1 MRTDRSRSQAT
12 RAAAQAVP
20 GAAIHHPA
28 MPSPLLPARPGL
40 RAVLLASVWVAA
52 FAVLTPSSA
61 QTIDGTWL
69 GGGAPVTNKWTQGNN
84 WSSNPDVPDRTAT
97 FINNSAP
104 TPVTISSTT
113 SIGTIQF
120 AAGAA
125 YSFEVNLALFE
136 INGSGIVN
144 NSASAPI
151 FTNNGAI
158 TFTNASSAGNSSII
172 NNGGFTLSFTDTTT
186 AGNATITTNNG
197 AFTQFGTNSTGGNAR
212 FITNTTG
219 TVDFSGT
226 SGPSGNNQITA
237 GSIEGAGTYFLGSNQ
252 LTVGSN
258 NLSTEVS
265 GEIQDGGSF
274 GGSGASLVKVGTGT
288 LTLSGNNSYTGA
300 TTISAGTVM
309 AASSTA
315 LPSQTALAVNLG
327 ATLTIGDGVA
337 AQIGSLA
344 DGVSGGGGVVIG
356 ASNPTTLLTIAG
368 NSSTTFSGAFSGP
381 GSLELD
387 SGSLTLTGASNG
399 GNIGTIGGDL
409 SLCNCDDG
417 GLTISGGALRVNGF
431 AMGVSVTGG
440 TLAVINGGTLQV
452 GDTPGANDLL
462 VASNMIISGAGSTV
476 TVSGFTGVGI
486 FGPGPLTISNG
497 GVLNS
502 QSGAEIDTFVPML
515 GVPTATVTGPGS
527 TWNVGGSGLTVGG
540 GSTAGPGRLTVSN
553 GGVVNTSSLTIGD
566 PCGCADGRVT
576 ITNGGV
582 VNSFG
587 FTGIGEGSTLNL
599 GDGGL
604 AGAIVTPAIDN
615 RGRIVANFTD
625 TLTLAAAVFGA
636 GRLSKAGPG
645 TLILTGSNTYTGG
658 TTITGGTLQLGDG
671 GTSGSIVGN
680 ITNDGTFAINRSDTF
695 TFGGV
700 ISGTGAFAQVGLGT
714 TILTAA
720 NTYSG
725 GTVINNGVLAVA
737 ADANL
742 GAATG
747 GLSFGGGTLQFLS
760 GFTSNR
766 AVTLNTGGGTVDT
779 NGNSATLGGS
789 ISGSGAFTKIGGG
802 TLTLSGTSSY
812 SGATAV
818 NAGTLQAGAVNTFAP
833 GSAFTVASGATL
845 NLASFNQTIGSL
857 AGAGSVALGSATLT
871 SGTDNTSTTF
881 SGTISGTGGLTKIG
895 SGTLTLSGA
904 NSYSGGTTLAAGT
917 LSLANN
923 QALGSGPLTTTG
935 SVVDY
940 ANGVTIANPI
950 VLNSNTT
957 QLQVATG
964 TATQAGVISEL
975 NGPRPLEK
983 IGGGTLVLTANNTYS
998 GPTTVS
1004 AGTLIVNGSIANS
1017 AVTVDPGAT
1026 LAGTGAVGAITITSG
1041 GTFAPGA
1048 AGTTGAMTVAGNLA
1062 FQSGALYLVQVNPS
1076 TASSTTVTAGGTA
1089 ALGGTVQ
1096 AVFAS
1101 GRYAARN
1108 YTILSAAGGL
1118 SGAFSS
1124 LSTSNLPAGFTA
1136 SLGYTATN
1144 VVLNLTATLGRRP
1157 SDLGTTGLSINQT
1170 NVAEALNN
1178 FFNNGGTLPPEFVSI
1193 FGLSGAS
1200 LANALTLL
1208 SGEAATGAQ
1217 QGAFQLGNQFLGI
1230 MLDPFVDGRSGVVG
1244 AAGPALGFAPERE
1257 DLPDDIALA
1266 YSKVLKA
1273 PPKPATF
1280 EQRWSVWGAGYGG
1293 SNRTSGDPAVVGSH
1307 DLSARTAGGAAGL
1320 DYRLAPGTVIG
1331 FALAGGGTNWSL
1343 AQGLG
1348 GGRSDAF
1355 QAGVYGATRYGPAY
1369 LAAAFAYTN
1378 HWMSTDRFAFAGDH
1392 LTASFNAQ
1400 SLGGRVE
1407 GGYRFMTVYGG
1418 LTPYAAIQ
1426 AQSFRTPSYSESD
1439 LTGGGFALAYNART
1453 ATDTRSELGARFDRL
1468 LLLNPNAAVTMRAR
1482 VAWAHDWI
1490 SDPTLAA
1497 VFQTLPGASFI
1508 VNGAT
1513 PAKNSA
1519 LTSAGAE
1526 LRLANGV
1533 TLIGKFDGEFAS
1545 RSSTYAGTGTVRYS
1559 W

>member
-1 MRTDRSRSQAT
+1 
-12 RAAAQAVP
+12 
-20 GAAIHHPA
+20 
-28 MPSPLLPARPGL
+28 
-40 RAVLLASVWVAA
+40 
-52 FAVLTPSSA
+52 
-61 QTIDGTWL
+61 
-69 GGGAPVTNKWTQGNN
+69 
-84 WSSNPDVPDRTAT
+84 
-97 FINNSAP
+97 
-104 TPVTISSTT
+104 
-113 SIGTIQF
+113 
-120 AAGAA
+120 
-125 YSFEVNLALFE
+125 
-136 INGSGIVN
+136 
-144 NSASAPI
+144 
-151 FTNNGAI
+151 
-158 TFTNASSAGNSSII
+158 
-172 NNGGFTLSFTDTTT
+172 
-186 AGNATITTNNG
+186 
-197 AFTQFGTNSTGGNAR
+197 
-212 FITNTTG
+212 
-219 TVDFSGT
+219 
-226 SGPSGNNQITA
+226 
-237 GSIEGAGTYFLGSNQ
+237 
-252 LTVGSN
+252 
-258 NLSTEVS
+258 
-265 GEIQDGGSF
+265 
-274 GGSGASLVKVGTGT
+274 
-288 LTLSGNNSYTGA
+288 
-300 TTISAGTVM
+300 
-309 AASSTA
+309 
-315 LPSQTALAVNLG
+315 LG

-700 ISGTGAFAQVGLGT
+700 ISETGAFAQVGLGT

-1124 LSTSNLPAGFTA
+1124 LSTSNLPADFTA
-1136 SLGYTATN
+1136 SLGYTAT
-1144 VVLNLTATLGRRP
+1144 
-1157 SDLGTTGLSINQT
+1157 
-1170 NVAEALNN
+1170 
-1178 FFNNGGTLPPEFVSI
+1178 
-1193 FGLSGAS
+1193 
-1200 LANALTLL
+1200 
-1208 SGEAATGAQ
+1208 
-1217 QGAFQLGNQFLGI
+1217 
-1230 MLDPFVDGRSGVVG
+1230 
-1244 AAGPALGFAPERE
+1244 
-1257 DLPDDIALA
+1257 
-1266 YSKVLKA
+1266 K
-1273 PPKPATF
+1273 
-1280 EQRWSVWGAGYGG
+1280 
-1293 SNRTSGDPAVVGSH
+1293 
-1307 DLSARTAGGAAGL
+1307 
-1320 DYRLAPGTVIG
+1320 
-1331 FALAGGGTNWSL
+1331 
-1343 AQGLG
+1343 
-1348 GGRSDAF
+1348 
-1355 QAGVYGATRYGPAY
+1355 
-1369 LAAAFAYTN
+1369 
-1378 HWMSTDRFAFAGDH
+1378 
-1392 LTASFNAQ
+1392 
-1400 SLGGRVE
+1400 
-1407 GGYRFMTVYGG
+1407 
-1418 LTPYAAIQ
+1418 
-1426 AQSFRTPSYSESD
+1426 
-1439 LTGGGFALAYNART
+1439 
-1453 ATDTRSELGARFDRL
+1453 
-1468 LLLNPNAAVTMRAR
+1468 
-1482 VAWAHDWI
+1482 
-1490 SDPTLAA
+1490 
-1497 VFQTLPGASFI
+1497 
-1508 VNGAT
+1508 
-1513 PAKNSA
+1513 
-1519 LTSAGAE
+1519 
-1526 LRLANGV
+1526 
-1533 TLIGKFDGEFAS
+1533 
-1545 RSSTYAGTGTVRYS
+1545 
-1559 W
+1559 